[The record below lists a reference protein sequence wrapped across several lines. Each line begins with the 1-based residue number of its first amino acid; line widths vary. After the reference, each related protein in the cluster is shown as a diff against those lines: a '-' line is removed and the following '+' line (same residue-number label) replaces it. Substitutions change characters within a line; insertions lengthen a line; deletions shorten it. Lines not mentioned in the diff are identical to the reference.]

1 MGHLP
6 GYALPRRKE
15 MEIYIYT
22 VQMPGMIKETVTE
35 NADGSYTIFVNEVL
49 SPLDK
54 IRAVAHAKK
63 HIDRKHFE
71 GSNVQA
77 IEADAHKEER

>member
-1 MGHLP
+1 
-6 GYALPRRKE
+6 

-22 VQMPGMIKETVTE
+22 IQMPGMIKETVTE
-35 NADGSYTIFVNEVL
+35 NADGSYTIFVNDVL

-63 HIDRKHFE
+63 HIERRDFE
-71 GSNVQA
+71 GGNVQE
-77 IEADAHKEER
+77 IEKAAHGK